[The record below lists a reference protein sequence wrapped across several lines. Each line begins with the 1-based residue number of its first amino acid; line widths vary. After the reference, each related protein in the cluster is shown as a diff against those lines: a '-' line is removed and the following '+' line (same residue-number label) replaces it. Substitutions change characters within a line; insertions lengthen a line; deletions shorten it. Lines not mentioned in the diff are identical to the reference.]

1 MCVMIH
7 SSYSFIPSLQRSLED
22 LESVLPV
29 PFEAL
34 LSSLPV
40 DDLPDI
46 LDVCSL
52 AIKILTNHRVSRGI
66 HFIKTLEEKRL
77 TCK

>member
-1 MCVMIH
+1 M
-7 SSYSFIPSLQRSLED
+7 LQRSLED

-29 PFEAL
+29 ALEAL

-46 LDVCSL
+46 LNVCSL
-52 AIKILTNHRVSRGI
+52 AIEVLINHRVSRGI
-66 HFIKTLEEKRL
+66 PFIKTLEEKRL